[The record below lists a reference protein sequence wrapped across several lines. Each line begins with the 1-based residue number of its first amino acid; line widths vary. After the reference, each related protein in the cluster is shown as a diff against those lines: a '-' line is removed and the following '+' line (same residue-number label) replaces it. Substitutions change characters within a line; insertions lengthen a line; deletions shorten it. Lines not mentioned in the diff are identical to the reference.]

1 MCRPM
6 EKAEGQPRRPPHRRK
21 QYLEHGGRA
30 SRRLCT
36 PGSMSCAICRAR
48 AAIGTSSNRHHRSRR
63 AKIPNSIG
71 QDDENAIVDTSVVV
85 ELGGAVASRWLPSR
99 RRTCGGWGGSST
111 PPGDSGGSAA
121 TATICTPWRIGSS
134 LDPAAGQSNFCRGIK
149 VEMGTEFIDIEMG
162 QGVVAPFGNDL
173 APNFDSWSNAGHF
186 NSPDPVLPDCRS
198 APPRSRP

>member
-1 MCRPM
+1 MRSWIP
-6 EKAEGQPRRPPHRRK
+6 ALLWNWAAPWQAGGSLRGEG
-21 QYLEHGGRA
+21 L
-30 SRRLCT
+30 
-36 PGSMSCAICRAR
+36 
-48 AAIGTSSNRHHRSRR
+48 
-63 AKIPNSIG
+63 
-71 QDDENAIVDTSVVV
+71 VVA
-85 ELGGAVASRWLPSR
+85 G
-99 RRTCGGWGGSST
+99 GGSST

-149 VEMGTEFIDIEMG
+149 VEMGIEFIDIGMG
-162 QGVVAPFGNDL
+162 QGVVAPFGDDL

>member
-1 MCRPM
+1 M

-36 PGSMSCAICRAR
+36 PGSMFCAICRAR

-85 ELGGAVASRWLPSR
+85 ELGGALASRWLPSR
-99 RRTCGGWGGSST
+99 RRTCGGWGGVIN
-111 PPGDSGGSAA
+111 AA
-121 TATICTPWRIGSS
+121 RRLWRI
-134 LDPAAGQSNFCRGIK
+134 RGNR
-149 VEMGTEFIDIEMG
+149 
-162 QGVVAPFGNDL
+162 NDL
-173 APNFDSWSNAGHF
+173 HALEDRLFA
-186 NSPDPVLPDCRS
+186 
-198 APPRSRP
+198 